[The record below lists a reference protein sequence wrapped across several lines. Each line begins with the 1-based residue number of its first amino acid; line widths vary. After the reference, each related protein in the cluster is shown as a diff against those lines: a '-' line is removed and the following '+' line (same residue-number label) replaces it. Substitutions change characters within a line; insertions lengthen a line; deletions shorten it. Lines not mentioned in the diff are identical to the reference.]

1 MDTFQG
7 GAVVLRAQRQLQFG
21 DHQYLGAT
29 LWREYRPLVGREMA
43 VARTE
48 LVEPA
53 ALVLRLVL
61 ITAVSGVVDLQPRHL
76 VETDHPIHRITLQIG
91 LHPGN
96 VLLVTPL
103 AGKGAGLDNADIEI
117 DRALALPAHGVDPDA
132 MTALL
137 ADLGDAQEIPLQAAK
152 GEIFIQYERQLHR
165 GSLGQ
170 GSESKR

>member
-1 MDTFQG
+1 METFQR
-7 GAVVLRAQRQLQFG
+7 GAVMLHEQRQLQFG
-21 DHQYLGAT
+21 DHQYLGVT
-29 LWREYRPLVGREMA
+29 HWREYRPLVGREMA

-53 ALVLRLVL
+53 ALVLRPVLVP
-61 ITAVSGVVDLQPRHL
+61 AVSVVVDIQPRHL
-76 VETDHPIHRITLQIG
+76 VESDHPIHRITLQIG
-91 LHPGN
+91 LHPGDE
-96 VLLVTPL
+96 LLVTPL
-103 AGKGAGLDNADIEI
+103 AGQGAGLDNADIETG
-117 DRALALPAHGVDPDA
+117 RALALPAHGVDPDA

-152 GEIFIQYERQLHR
+152 REVFIQYERQLHR